1 MLWYFILILGVF
13 QIFHSCLNLK
23 KITLFLTIALLILV
37 YFLNLGYNDI
47 WNPNEGFYADAVR
60 EMFRRN
66 NFLEFYFNNELRFN
80 KPPLTYW
87 SVALSV
93 WLFGLNEFAIRF
105 PMAAMALITIY
116 LTYLTAKRLFGPR
129 EGVLAGIM
137 MALSLQFT
145 VNARYSSPE
154 IPLTCF
160 FSMTM
165 YWFIRGYLDK
175 DFRYLLLSYFGLGG
189 TLLAKG
195 YPYAFVIGGI
205 VLLYLC
211 FESNFRPGEV
221 WTRLKRLKLA
231 WGLPI
236 VMIVGFSW
244 PVYMYW
250 LHGDAFFHVLNAE
263 TVDRALN
270 YESKGW
276 SSLFFYIEISS
287 WGFLP
292 YSLAFFY
299 ALFFFI
305 KNKKLKEVSF
315 PFSWL
320 LVMFVIFTLA
330 KGKLPTYFIQA
341 HGAMAIITARF
352 LAMHVPYT
360 RLNKIM
366 ANVTLWFPGLLV
378 LILNIAMVI
387 AFDINYLVMVLVFLP
402 LVLWILLHR
411 EQSAFVKKLAACF
424 HVANNFR
431 WHYLKFYPFY
441 SFLVSMLIFSAF
453 VLPQLETY
461 RPYDQIKTAV
471 EERSIKPEVSLW
483 LEDQLLFNLPFYVKR
498 KVVNEKSLQEIEN
511 HALQNDQFLALVSE
525 EHLSHFPGTQLLWS
539 GWVYNRNSE
548 AKFFRFVTGYL
559 KAKRGDFSDYRRLCL
574 IYRRSRTN
582 EISGN

>member
-1 MLWYFILILGVF
+1 MD
-13 QIFHSCLNLK
+13 LK
-23 KITLFLTIALLILV
+23 KITLFLTITLLVLV

-47 WNPNEGFYADAVR
+47 WNPNEGYYADAVR
-60 EMFRRN
+60 EMFERN

-87 SVALSV
+87 SVAISV

-105 PMAAMALITIY
+105 PMAAMALLTIY
-116 LTYLTAKRLFGPR
+116 LTYLTGKRLYGQR
-129 EGVLAGIM
+129 EGALAAIM

-160 FSMTM
+160 FTLTM
-165 YWFIRGYLDK
+165 YWFIKGYLDK
-175 DFRYLLLSYFGLGG
+175 DTRYLLLSYLGLGG

-195 YPYAFVIGGI
+195 YPYAFVIGAIILLYVSIDNSFSFSKTLQRLKCLRLEWGVPI
-205 VLLYLC
+205 VL
-211 FESNFRPGEV
+211 
-221 WTRLKRLKLA
+221 
-231 WGLPI
+231 
-236 VMIVGFSW
+236 IVGFSW
-244 PVYMYW
+244 SAYMYW
-250 LHGDAFFHVLNAE
+250 LHGDEFFSVLNAE
-263 TVDRALN
+263 TVDRALH

-305 KNKKLKEVSF
+305 KNKKLREIAF

-320 LVMFVIFTLA
+320 IVMFVIFTIA

-341 HGAMAIITARF
+341 HTAMALITARF
-352 LAMHVPYT
+352 FGTHIPKTGVD
-360 RLNKIM
+360 KIM
-366 ANVTLWFPGLLV
+366 ANITLWFPGLLV
-378 LILNIAMVI
+378 LALNVTMVI
-387 AFDINYLVMVLVFLP
+387 AFDINYTIMALVFLP
-402 LVLWILLHR
+402 FILWVILLR
-411 EQSAFVKKLAACF
+411 EKSVFVQKLASYF
-424 HVANNFR
+424 PVEKNFR
-431 WHYLKFYPFY
+431 WHYLKFFPFY

-453 VLPQLETY
+453 ILPQLETY

-471 EERSIKPEVSLW
+471 DEKKIKPDVSLW
-483 LEDQLLFNLPFYVKR
+483 LEDQLLFNLPYYVRR
-498 KVVNEKSLQEIEN
+498 KVLNEKSLEEIEN
-511 HALQNDQFLALVSE
+511 HARQNDQFLALVSE
-525 EHLSHFPGTQLLWS
+525 EHLGHFPGTQLLWS
-539 GWVYNRNSE
+539 GWVYNKNSE

-574 IYRRSRTN
+574 IYRRSREN
-582 EISGN
+582 EISGD